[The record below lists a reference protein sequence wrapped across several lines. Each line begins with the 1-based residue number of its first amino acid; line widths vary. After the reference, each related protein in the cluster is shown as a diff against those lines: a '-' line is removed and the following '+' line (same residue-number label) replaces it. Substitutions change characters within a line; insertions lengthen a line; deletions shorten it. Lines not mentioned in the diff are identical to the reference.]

1 MVKTINKYE
10 FIETF
15 KTYNMADNFSFRGL
29 SALFDYFEE
38 IESHQMQP
46 IELDVIA
53 ICCEYSEYESL
64 TEFQDEYGEEYES
77 LDDIREQTEVIELNE
92 DSFIIAQ
99 F

>member
-1 MVKTINKYE
+1 MVKTINEYD

-15 KTYNMADNFSFRGL
+15 KTYNRADNFSFRGL
-29 SALFDYFEE
+29 SALFEYFEE

-64 TEFQDEYGEEYES
+64 EEFQYDYGSEYES
-77 LDDIREQTEVIELNE
+77 LDDIREQTEVIEIDN

>member
-1 MVKTINKYE
+1 MVKTITQWE
-10 FIETF
+10 FVEEF
-15 KTYNMADNFSFRGL
+15 KSRRPDNFSRLGL
-29 SALFDYFEE
+29 LELFDYFEE

-46 IELDVIA
+46 MELDVIA

-64 TEFQDEYGEEYES
+64 EEFQNDYGSEYES
-77 LDDIREQTEVIELNE
+77 IDDIERETEVIRIDD